1 MTDQADEN
9 PDRWDH
15 RPPRRDGARRRGTN
29 GAASGTSGVFANWRA
44 WLIVLSLVGLNAFVN
59 VMTRLDDARLRG
71 VRLPVS
77 RLATEEIT
85 SAVAATI
92 SAFVILRAV
101 RFAPPD
107 RAPLWRTVI
116 VHVGGT
122 LVFSGLHTALMILF
136 RTLVSAV
143 MRQAYAWRWGQF
155 PYEYRKDLV
164 AYLVIGGLFWALT
177 RRERQAPPAPVTQ
190 RPAGRASF
198 DIRDG
203 VSILLVPVADIL
215 AAKAAGNYVEFALED
230 GRRPLMRA
238 SMAQIEAALGPA
250 GFVRTHRS
258 WLVNAGRVRA
268 LSSAGSGDFR
278 LDLGSGLIAP
288 LSRRYRNGDATAVWS
303 RLERERAAADPRVD
317 DKATLH

>member
-1 MTDQADEN
+1 MTDHADEN
-9 PDRWDH
+9 PG
-15 RPPRRDGARRRGTN
+15 RRDQRPARGDSARRRVTS
-29 GAASGTSGVFANWRA
+29 GAILGTSGVFTDWRA
-44 WLIVLSLVGLNAFVN
+44 WLAVLGLVGLNAFVN
-59 VMTRLDDARLRG
+59 VMTELDDARRRG
-71 VRLPVS
+71 IELSVS
-77 RLATEEIT
+77 RVAVEETT
-85 SAVAATI
+85 SAVAATLA
-92 SAFVILRAV
+92 AFVIFAAIRL
-101 RFAPPD
+101 APPG
-107 RAPLWRTVI
+107 RGPLWRTLA
-116 VHVGGT
+116 VHAGGT
-122 LVFSGLHTALMILF
+122 VMFSGLHTGLMILF
-136 RTLVSAV
+136 RTLVFAAA
-143 MRQAYAWRWGQF
+143 RQPFAWTWNQV
-155 PYEYRKDLV
+155 PYEYRKDLI

-177 RRERQAPPAPVTQ
+177 RRERQQPAAELPRTAG
-190 RPAGRASF
+190 PATF

-203 VSILLVPVADIL
+203 VSILRVPLQEIL

-303 RLERERAAADPRVD
+303 RLERERSAAEPRVD
-317 DKATLH
+317 AKVTLH